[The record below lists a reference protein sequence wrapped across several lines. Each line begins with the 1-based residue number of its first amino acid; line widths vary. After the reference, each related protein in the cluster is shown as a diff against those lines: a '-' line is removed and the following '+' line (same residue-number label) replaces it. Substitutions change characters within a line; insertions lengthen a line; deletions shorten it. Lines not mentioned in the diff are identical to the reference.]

1 MANYQLNYTPQE
13 ANTNGSKRPA
23 RSHWHATMAWALGF
37 LLFGLAFFTLVGTA
51 FKYRTTPLSLRQ
63 EYDRLAL
70 KYDSLYAVKLN
81 ADKKVAHLQYELQYE
96 RALLQT
102 VRETKLTVK

>member
-1 MANYQLNYTPQE
+1 MANYQLNYAPQE
-13 ANTNGSKRPA
+13 ANKNGSQRPN

-51 FKYRTTPLSLRQ
+51 FKDRIAPLSLRQ
-63 EYDRLAL
+63 QYDRLAL

-81 ADKKVAHLQYELQYE
+81 ADKKIASLQTELQHE
-96 RALLQT
+96 HALLQT
-102 VRETKLTVK
+102 TKKTKLTAK